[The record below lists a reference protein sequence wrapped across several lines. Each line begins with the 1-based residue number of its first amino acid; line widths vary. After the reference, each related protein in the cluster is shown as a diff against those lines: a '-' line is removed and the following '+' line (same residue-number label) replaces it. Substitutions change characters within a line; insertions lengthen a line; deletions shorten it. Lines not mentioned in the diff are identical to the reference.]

1 MEHCGKKNKKIP
13 TKGIWVAGS
22 HIQRQF
28 ILFLIIKRQIK
39 NCCIKNLN
47 SIIWLRASS
56 ICGIFFGKQIKISIF
71 GGIPKF
77 LKLIVFGQNLAK
89 FGSFRHFMAVA
100 LAMVKNMLKARLK
113 S

>member
-1 MEHCGKKNKKIP
+1 M
-13 TKGIWVAGS
+13 A
-22 HIQRQF
+22 F
-28 ILFLIIKRQIK
+28 
-39 NCCIKNLN
+39 
-47 SIIWLRASS
+47 
-56 ICGIFFGKQIKISIF
+56 FFGKKIKISIF

-89 FGSFRHFMAVA
+89 FGSFRHFLGVA